1 MAFNI
6 VHSAGA
12 GRNGFSFEKK
22 GFSRLKQGSHSLSW
36 RESNTEAAFASTWT
50 LERQP
55 EEVRF
60 PGQTGQKITAEGRP
74 GGCVGK
80 WAAQDLRLSKFSLES
95 NSHSL
100 KMEKSRLGEAGD
112 LPWSYREF
120 VARLSPDLRP
130 PRPLL
135 SDTRQSPWLQHCLQ
149 CSLLKCLCT
158 KSNWKPF

>member
-1 MAFNI
+1 M
-6 VHSAGA
+6 
-12 GRNGFSFEKK
+12 
-22 GFSRLKQGSHSLSW
+22 
-36 RESNTEAAFASTWT
+36 
-50 LERQP
+50 
-55 EEVRF
+55 
-60 PGQTGQKITAEGRP
+60 
-74 GGCVGK
+74 GK

-135 SDTRQSPWLQHCLQ
+135 SDTRQSP
-149 CSLLKCLCT
+149 
-158 KSNWKPF
+158 

>member
-1 MAFNI
+1 M
-6 VHSAGA
+6 VSPLEKAGDTT
-12 GRNGFSFEKK
+12 G
-22 GFSRLKQGSHSLSW
+22 LSTGVESCKDEVACED
-36 RESNTEAAFASTWT
+36 REGTLTTHFLTFDPPVRASSWLNPIYGIRKT

-60 PGQTGQKITAEGRP
+60 PGQTGQRITAEGRP

-100 KMEKSRLGEAGD
+100 KMGKSRLGEAGD

-135 SDTRQSPWLQHCLQ
+135 SDTRQSP
-149 CSLLKCLCT
+149 
-158 KSNWKPF
+158 